1 MIKKKLSTRLNI
13 IYKYFIFFLLFFA
26 KNNTFS
32 QSFLSN
38 NLIPNLVFYDASII
52 NINKSTESFELDGDA
67 IILIGNIY
75 ISANKIILQKKV
87 GLIAAEGNV
96 HLINNKQEA
105 IASRIIFDLYTK
117 QIRMDDAL
125 IISDPKETDDKF
137 SEVTLGI
144 SKAEIAYEL
153 SKEKRTK
160 EIENELKDLR
170 EEYSRIQNLKKFKKQ
185 DVRNNN
191 DIINEIT
198 AKYARLLARLTRTQF
213 QPNAFL
219 EKLSEKDKEKLL
231 DRRLAV
237 EKFKQEN
244 PDVAQKVANFSSID
258 GYVKVSAS
266 QIIQKNNDTLILNNS
281 IITPCNCSSFNEP
294 SIYGFSSENAKIE
307 MDNYITMTDVTLD
320 IFSIPIFYSPWLKFP
335 IKNKRESG
343 FLTPSSYTSTNA
355 GSATLIPYFIVL
367 GPYADSTIIY
377 EYFTG
382 RGSQFSGEF
391 RFQIDRDSLFKSEGK
406 FIKDKNYVN
415 DYNTNSKKIDS
426 QIANTTSQ
434 DEINTY
440 NSYRGINNEN
450 RWYTDSSVNI
460 PVTSSGSIKTNFE
473 NVSDNLYL
481 SEFSSNNSNINP
493 IAAVF
498 GDTSSASRRYL
509 NQDFSTEYYGDNIVM
524 SLKAQT
530 TKDLFAA
537 NSETTLRKTPK
548 FEFDLLPAKYFN
560 TPFIFSNNT
569 TFENITRQ
577 NNQNYIPLPQTLF
590 TNLASNP
597 LTGTYDSTNQRNPND
612 PYAQGKRAYTSS
624 TLSLPLPAND
634 YFNSNISTTAVG
646 TQYYFP
652 DSYPYSNVQ
661 PYKGYLLHKFHL
673 DIPLYSNLNY
683 LSDSNNIKTN
693 ITQNFTPFVDFIYT
707 PFVTRSSNFPSTYQ
721 LWYDQ
726 DKTVS
731 SAIINVGATL
741 SWTIEKEQFV
751 EAKNNVARLPSASEP
766 GVANLDFF
774 NRILEEQKIKITNKS
789 DDIYSLSSQ
798 NNSNKIFESWAK
810 SELENYYDKITV
822 NELNQ
827 NYIWPAGSFY
837 AKKTLLAFT
846 PLSLSVVTGYNL
858 IADQTANETN
868 NLAGPT
874 VSPVQPQ
881 KYTDIVASANLN
893 LNPIIPVQANLGVSY
908 NQFYQR
914 INSFSSNISV
924 DFPFGLG
931 LDYTNNQQFIN
942 NPNSNSQDNFIR
954 KTQQAAK
961 LTYTPLNWLK
971 LGYQWSENTDP
982 TANTD
987 TSNGKGYG
995 SSQSISFT
1003 NLQNCLDVMFARNKQ
1018 AGIPENMATYV
1029 ISLTFRFFGYSYTSS
1044 QLGDYLDR
1052 KIKE

>member
-1 MIKKKLSTRLNI
+1 MIKKKFSTSYITLS
-13 IYKYFIFFLLFFA
+13 KYFILLFLFII
-26 KNNTFS
+26 KSNLYSQTFLNS
-32 QSFLSN
+32 
-38 NLIPNLVFYDASII
+38 NLIPNLVFYDANKI
-52 NINKSTESFELDGDA
+52 NISKTSESFELDGNA

-96 HLINNKQEA
+96 NLINNKQKA

-117 QIRMDDAL
+117 QVRMDNAL

-160 EIENELKDLR
+160 ELENELKDLR
-170 EEYSRIQNLKKFKKQ
+170 EEYSRVQNLRKFKKQ
-185 DVRNNN
+185 DEQKNK
-191 DIINEIT
+191 DIINDIT

-219 EKLSEKDKEKLL
+219 EKLTEKDKEKLL

-244 PDVAQKVANFSSID
+244 PDIAQKIANFSSID

-266 QIIQKNNDTLILNNS
+266 QIIQKSNDTLISNNS
-281 IITPCNCSSFNEP
+281 IITPCNCSSVNEP
-294 SIYGFSSENAKIE
+294 PIYGFSSENAKIE

-320 IFSIPIFYSPWLKFP
+320 VFSIPIFYSPWLKFP

-343 FLTPSSYTSTNA
+343 FLTPSSYTSSNA

-367 GPYADSTIIY
+367 GPYADSTLTY
-377 EYFTG
+377 EYFSG

-391 RFQIDRDSLFKSEGK
+391 RFQIDQDSLFKADGK
-406 FIKDKNYVN
+406 FIKDKNYIN
-415 DYNTNSKKIDS
+415 DYNLNSQKIDS
-426 QIANTTSQ
+426 QNANTNSQ
-434 DEINTY
+434 EDINTF

-450 RWYTDSSVNI
+450 RWYIGSAVGI
-460 PVTSSGSIKTNFE
+460 PVTSAGAIKTNFE

-481 SEFSSNNSNINP
+481 SDFSNNNSNINP
-493 IAAVF
+493 VAAVY
-498 GDTSSASRRYL
+498 GDTSSATRRYL
-509 NQDFSTEYYGDNIVM
+509 NQDFSTEYYGDNIVL

-537 NSETTLRKTPK
+537 NTETTPRKTPK

-569 TFENITRQ
+569 SFENITRQ

-590 TNLASNP
+590 TNSSATSS
-597 LTGTYDSTNQRNPND
+597 TGTYDSSNQRNPND
-612 PYAQGKRAYTSS
+612 PYAQGKRVYTSS

-652 DSYPYSNVQ
+652 DSYPYTNVQ
-661 PYKGYLLHKFHL
+661 PYMGYLLHKFHL
-673 DIPLYSNLNY
+673 DIPFYSDLNY
-683 LSDSNNIKTN
+683 FSDSNSIKTK
-693 ITQNFTPFVDFIYT
+693 ISQNFTPFVDFNYT
-707 PFVTRSSNFPSTYQ
+707 PFVTRSSNFPNTYQ

-741 SWTIEKEQFV
+741 AWTIEKEQFI
-751 EAKNNVARLPSASEP
+751 EAKNNVARLPSESEP

-774 NRILEEQKIKITNKS
+774 NRILEEQNIKITNKS

-810 SELENYYDKITV
+810 SELENYYNKITT

-846 PLSLSVVTGYNL
+846 PLTLSISTGYNL

-893 LNPIIPVQANLGVSY
+893 LNPYVPMQANFGVSY

-914 INSFSSNISV
+914 INSFSSGISV

-931 LDYTNNQQFIN
+931 LNYTNNQQFIN

-954 KTQQAAK
+954 KTQQTAR

-971 LGYQWSENTDP
+971 FGYQWSENTDP

-995 SSQSISFT
+995 SSQSISFL
-1003 NLQNCLDVMFARNKQ
+1003 NLQNCLDLMFARNKQ
-1018 AGIPENMATYV
+1018 AGIPESMATYV